1 MSRIQVFALGFVS
14 ALLLI
19 VALRGTS
26 GTTPG
31 DTGLLIP
38 ALAPQQ
44 LDGEPAPGMFLVA
57 TRDLMD
63 PWFGQS
69 VVLLLD
75 HDDGGS
81 LGLIVN
87 RRFQATL
94 SDAIP
99 DLEQPE
105 ADRHP
110 VFFGGPLGSH
120 QVFMLLR
127 NDKPVPQTRHIAAD
141 IYFSAEREV
150 LDHALQ
156 KQTPGNELHFYIGYA
171 SWMSGQ
177 LAHELARGSWHLVT
191 GNAEVVF
198 EDGAEDLWDQLIDK
212 LEPPGIEVRFNA
224 PGQVLAALTDNH
236 QDSVPP
242 IVSRV
247 NPARP

>member
-14 ALLLI
+14 ALVLL
-19 VALRGTS
+19 VALRGPS
-26 GTTPG
+26 VTTPAA
-31 DTGLLIP
+31 TGLLIP
-38 ALAPQQ
+38 ALAPQPP
-44 LDGEPAPGMFLVA
+44 DGEPAPGMFLVA

-69 VVLLLD
+69 VVLLL
-75 HDDGGS
+75 HHNEGGS

-120 QVFMLLR
+120 RVFMLLR
-127 NDKPVPQTRHIAAD
+127 NDKPVPQTQHIAAD

-156 KQTPGNELHFYIGYA
+156 NKTPGNELHFYIGYA
-171 SWMSGQ
+171 SWTSGQ
-177 LAHELARGSWHLVT
+177 LAHELARGSWHLVS
-191 GNAEVVF
+191 GNAAVVF

-212 LEPPGIEVRFNA
+212 LEPPGIEVRFDA
-224 PGQVLAALTDNH
+224 PDQLLAALTDNH
-236 QDSVPP
+236 QESDPAILSA
-242 IVSRV
+242 V

>member
-14 ALLLI
+14 ALVLVV
-19 VALRGTS
+19 VALRGPS
-26 GTTPG
+26 VTTPAA
-31 DTGLLIP
+31 TGPLIP

-44 LDGEPAPGMFLVA
+44 PDGEPAPGMFLVA
-57 TRDLMD
+57 RRDLMD

-69 VVLLLD
+69 VVLLL
-75 HDDGGS
+75 HHNEGGS

-120 QVFMLLR
+120 RVFMLLR
-127 NDKPVPQTRHIAAD
+127 NDKPVPQTQHIAAD

-150 LDHALQ
+150 LDHALRE
-156 KQTPGNELHFYIGYA
+156 KTPGNELHFYIGYA

-191 GNAEVVF
+191 GNAAVVF
-198 EDGAEDLWDQLIDK
+198 EDGAEDLWQQLIDK
-212 LEPPGIEVRFNA
+212 LEPPGIEVRFEA
-224 PGQVLAALTDNH
+224 ADQLLASLSDSAREPSGLT
-236 QDSVPP
+236 
-242 IVSRV
+242 RG
-247 NPARP
+247 RP

>member
-1 MSRIQVFALGFVS
+1 MSRVQVFALGFVS
-14 ALLLI
+14 ALLLM
-19 VALRGTS
+19 VALRG
-26 GTTPG
+26 GPG
-31 DTGLLIP
+31 GAAPGAMGLLIP
-38 ALAPQQ
+38 ALSPQP
-44 LDGEPAPGMFLVA
+44 LDGDPAAGMFLVA

-94 SDAIP
+94 ADAMP

-127 NDKPVPQTRHIAAD
+127 NDKPVPQTQHIAAD

-156 KQTPGNELHFYIGYA
+156 NKTPGNELHFYIGYA

-177 LAHELARGSWHLVT
+177 LAHELARGSWHLVS

-198 EDGAEDLWDQLIDK
+198 ENGGEGLWKQLIDE
-212 LEPPGIEVRFNA
+212 LEPPGIEVRFDA
-224 PGQVLAALTDNH
+224 ADQLLAALPE
-236 QDSVPP
+236 SAREPSL
-242 IVSRV
+242 VS
-247 NPARP
+247 PARP

>member
-1 MSRIQVFALGFVS
+1 MSRIQIFALGFAS
-14 ALLLI
+14 ALVLV
-19 VALRGTS
+19 VALRGLS
-26 GTTPG
+26 VTTP
-31 DTGLLIP
+31 TAPGLLIP

-44 LDGEPAPGMFLVA
+44 QDGEPTPGMFLVA

-63 PWFGQS
+63 PWFGRS

-94 SDAIP
+94 SDAMP
-99 DLEQPE
+99 ELEQPE
-105 ADRHP
+105 AARHP

-127 NDKPVPQTRHIAAD
+127 NDTPVPQTQHIAAD
-141 IYFSAEREV
+141 VYFSAEREV

-156 KQTPGNELHFYIGYA
+156 NKTPGDALHFYIGYA
-171 SWMSGQ
+171 SWTSGQ

-191 GNAEVVF
+191 GNSAVVF
-198 EDGAEDLWDQLIDK
+198 EDGAEDLWEQLIDD
-212 LEPPGIEVRFNA
+212 LEPPGIEVRFEA
-224 PGQVLAALTDNH
+224 ADQLLAALPDNA
-236 QDSVPP
+236 QVP
-242 IVSRV
+242 SGLTRG
-247 NPARP
+247 RP

>member
-14 ALLLI
+14 ALVL
-19 VALRGTS
+19 VVVLRGLS
-26 GTTPG
+26 GTSPAAS
-31 DTGLLIP
+31 DLLIP
-38 ALAPQQ
+38 ALAQQ
-44 LDGEPAPGMFLVA
+44 QPDGEPAPGMFLVA

-99 DLEQPE
+99 ELEQPE

-127 NDKPVPQTRHIAAD
+127 NDKPVPQTQHIAAD

-156 KQTPGNELHFYIGYA
+156 NKTPGNELHFYIGYA
-171 SWMSGQ
+171 SWTSGQ
-177 LAHELARGSWHLVT
+177 LAHEMARGSWHLVR
-191 GNAEVVF
+191 GNAGVVF
-198 EDGAEDLWDQLIDK
+198 EDGAEDLWQQLIDE
-212 LEPPGIEVRFNA
+212 LEPPGIEVRIEA
-224 PGQVLAALTDNH
+224 AGPMLARLTDND
-236 QDSVPP
+236 QESDPAM
-242 IVSRV
+242 VSRV